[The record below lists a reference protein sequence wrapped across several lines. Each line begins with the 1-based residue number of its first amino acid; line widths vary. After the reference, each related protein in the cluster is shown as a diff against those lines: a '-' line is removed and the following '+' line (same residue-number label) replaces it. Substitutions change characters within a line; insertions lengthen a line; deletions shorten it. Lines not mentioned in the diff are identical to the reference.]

1 LLLPQ
6 GAVSAN
12 QLAVLRNFSDR
23 YGVHQLEI
31 ETADQAPVADAQPRP
46 SGQQARPLRQQGGWM
61 ARINNKT
68 SQTLSIGRAVIAIVV
83 LLGIFQIGW
92 VTRLLAASWQHY
104 QQAVELAEVHQISSK
119 FYTAADLLR
128 REAILGRGLLYRNTP
143 PYPSERSALA
153 LLRMQA
159 DSWMAQALAAGERD
173 IA

>member
-1 LLLPQ
+1 
-6 GAVSAN
+6 
-12 QLAVLRNFSDR
+12 
-23 YGVHQLEI
+23 
-31 ETADQAPVADAQPRP
+31 
-46 SGQQARPLRQQGGWM
+46 M

-128 REAILGRGLLYRNTP
+128 REAILGRGLLYRNTLP
-143 PYPSERSALA
+143 IPVN
-153 LLRMQA
+153 
-159 DSWMAQALAAGERD
+159 AAHLPCCACRLTAGWRRRWRLVSVTLC
-173 IA
+173 